1 MIYGLFIIFLYLTI
15 GNLISGLIDGFIPG
29 SVIGMLLLFAS
40 LLLKIVKADDI
51 RPTAYTLTQNMS
63 LFFLPAGVGI
73 VTATAIIGQYWAS
86 ILVSSI
92 ISTILVIITVGW
104 IQQKMEK
111 WRQ

>member
-15 GNLISGLIDGFIPG
+15 GNLISSLIDGFIPG

-40 LLLKIVKADDI
+40 LLLKIVRVEDI
-51 RPTAYTLTQNMS
+51 RPTTNALTHNMS

-73 VTATAIIGQYWAS
+73 ITATTILEKYWAS
-86 ILVSSI
+86 ILASSV
-92 ISTILVIITVGW
+92 ISTVLVIITVGF

-111 WRQ
+111 WKQ